1 MGNKLYSLQSPVL
14 FLYIKEQTKPASD
27 ILCHYY
33 FIALILGEIC
43 SKSFAGLTM
52 YGAH

>member
-27 ILCHYY
+27 MLCHTNT
-33 FIALILGEIC
+33 L
-43 SKSFAGLTM
+43 
-52 YGAH
+52 